1 MELPGGLR
9 MPSEIVTDAIDLR
22 RLGGNGADGLP
33 PGHDGSGEGS
43 FRSGAVP
50 QRTYVTGML
59 VALGGILM
67 FFAALVSA
75 LVVRKGLSAVAWQA
89 VEVPRI
95 LWLNTLILLGSS
107 FTLSRSRRDFL
118 AQDQAGFRHWWGV
131 TTILGVFFLTGQ
143 IIAWRQLVAA
153 GIYLKTNPSSSFFY
167 VFTAA
172 HGLPRGSFLYWR
184 SRPCCSHS
192 WGTSTLC
199 QRGPTGNCHTF
210 TWCIWQGDYSGLPL
224 PAATDTRHPPRPRG
238 RLRARA

>member
-1 MELPGGLR
+1 MELPRGLR
-9 MPSEIVTDAIDLR
+9 MPSEIITDAIDLR
-22 RLGGNGADGLP
+22 GSGGNGAGGLP
-33 PGHDGSGEGS
+33 PDHGGNGGGS

-118 AQDQAGFRHWWGV
+118 AQDEAGFRHWWGV
-131 TTILGVFFLTGQ
+131 TTILGLFFLAGQ
-143 IIAWRQLVAA
+143 ILAWRQLAAA
-153 GIYLKTNPSSSFFY
+153 GVYLATNASSSFFY
-167 VFTAA
+167 IFTAA
-172 HGLPRGSFLYWR
+172 HGLHLLG
-184 SRPCCSHS
+184 
-192 WGTSTLC
+192 G
-199 QRGPTGNCHTF
+199 
-210 TWCIWQGDYSGLPL
+210 I
-224 PAATDTRHPPRPRG
+224 AAMLAVAFRRG
-238 RLRARA
+238 RHLARGTAVEVVSIYWHFLDALWLCLFVFLLVQDRL